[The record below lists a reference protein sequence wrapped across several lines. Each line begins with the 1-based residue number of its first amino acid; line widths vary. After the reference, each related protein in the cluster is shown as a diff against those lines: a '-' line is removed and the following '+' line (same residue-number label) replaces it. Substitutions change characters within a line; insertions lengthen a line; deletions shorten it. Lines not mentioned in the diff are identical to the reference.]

1 VQYLS
6 CIIFATRETNN
17 ETYKTHKETFRSKG
31 RLRNVLYV
39 TRYSTA
45 FLSGKVFYFITFK
58 IKQQA
63 QWIRFHADWTKNENM
78 KQLKVAVVG
87 ATGLVGTKM
96 LQVLAERNFPVGE
109 LIPVASEKSV
119 GKEVTFKGKKYKVV
133 SMTDAIAVKPAVA
146 IFSAGGGTSL
156 EWAPKFAAAGIT
168 VIDNSSAW
176 RMDPTKPL
184 VVPEINA
191 DILTTKDKVIANP
204 NCSTIQ
210 MVVALNPLHKK
221 YNIERIVVSTYQSVT
236 GTGVKA
242 VTQLMNERNGIQ
254 GEMAYKYPI
263 DLNVIPQ
270 IDVFLDN
277 GYTKEEMK
285 MVNET
290 RKIMRDDSIRVTATT
305 VRIPV
310 MGGHSESVNVQFS
323 KDFDLAE
330 VKALMKNAPGVVL
343 VDDPATQQY
352 PMPMDAHEKDEVFVG
367 RLRRDETQ
375 PNTLNMWVVS
385 DNLRKGAATNAVQ
398 IAEYLL
404 SKDLL

>member
-1 VQYLS
+1 M
-6 CIIFATRETNN
+6 
-17 ETYKTHKETFRSKG
+17 
-31 RLRNVLYV
+31 
-39 TRYSTA
+39 
-45 FLSGKVFYFITFK
+45 K
-58 IKQQA
+58 I
-63 QWIRFHADWTKNENM
+63 
-78 KQLKVAVVG
+78 AVVG

-96 LQVLAERNFPVGE
+96 LQVLAERNFPVTE

-119 GKEVTFKGKKYKVV
+119 GKEVEFKGAKYKVV
-133 SMTDAIAVKPAVA
+133 SMTDAIAAKPAVA

-176 RMDPTKPL
+176 RMDPSKPL
-184 VVPEINA
+184 IVPEINA
-191 DILTTKDKVIANP
+191 DVLTTRDKIIANP

-221 YNIERIVVSTYQSVT
+221 YGIKRIVVSTYQSVT

-242 VTQLMNERNGIQ
+242 VTQLMNERNGIA
-254 GEMAYKYPI
+254 GERAYKYPI
-263 DLNVIPQ
+263 DLNAIPQ

-290 RKIMRDDSIRVTATT
+290 KKIMRDDSIRVTATT

-310 MGGHSESVNVQFS
+310 VGGHSESVNVEFE
-323 KDFDLAE
+323 KDFDLNDMRS
-330 VKALMKNAPGVVL
+330 LLQSSPGVVV
-343 VDDPATQQY
+343 VDDPANQLY
-352 PMPMDAHEKDEVFVG
+352 PMPMDAYEKDEVFVG

-404 SKDLL
+404 KKGLL